1 MSRPI
6 NLMIVAATMYILRH
20 FLIAPYIDA
29 QCLGMKLQMHPFD
42 FFLSVLAV
50 VLLTAGGNII
60 NDYFDVKVDLINKPE
75 RVVIGKTVKR
85 RVAMVLHQ
93 SFNIVAMGISI
104 YLCAKYDMWIAL
116 AIPIIVATLLW
127 FYSPIL
133 KKKVFVGNL
142 VVALCVSAVPIWAGI
157 FEIPAIMHHY
167 VDIHHSPKNLSST
180 LWLIILTYALFAFLL
195 SLSREAIKDLE
206 DYKGDKEGKY
216 HTMPIAKGK
225 NFTAIYAAFMML
237 LCLAA
242 VVFTYYKMGF
252 SPTQNQPS
260 ALVLGATVIAP
271 GLSSALITLFAK
283 TKRQYG
289 LASLLAKA
297 TMAGGLILCVIAGK
311 YLWFC

>member
-6 NLMIVAATMYILRH
+6 NLLIVAATMYILRH

-29 QCLGMKLQMHPFD
+29 QCLGMKLQMNGFD

-75 RVVIGKTVKR
+75 RVVVGKTVKR

-93 SFNIVAMGISI
+93 SFNITAVLISA
-104 YLCAKYDMWIAL
+104 YLCAKYDNWSAL
-116 AIPIIVATLLW
+116 AIPVLVATLLW

-133 KKKVFVGNL
+133 KKKVFIGNL
-142 VVALCVSAVPIWAGI
+142 VVALCVAAVPIWAGI
-157 FEIPAIMHHY
+157 FEIPSILHHY
-167 VDIHHSPKNLSST
+167 VDMHHSPQVLSKT

-206 DYKGDKEGKY
+206 DFKGDKEGNY
-216 HTMPIAKGK
+216 HTMPIVKGK
-225 NFTAIYAAFMML
+225 NFTAIYAAMMML
-237 LCLAA
+237 LCLSA
-242 VVFTYYKMGF
+242 VIYTYYEMGF
-252 SPTQNQPS
+252 HPKENKQS
-260 ALVLGATVIAP
+260 ATVVALTVLLP
-271 GLSSALITLFAK
+271 GLASAFLTVVAK
-283 TKRQYG
+283 SKKQYAA
-289 LASLLAKA
+289 ASLLAKT
-297 TMAGGLILCVIAGK
+297 TMAGGLILCVVAGK